1 MFIIIISNKSLISK
15 NNQLLKMKLSS
26 FTQFKKI
33 TDKFKNKKNIKNSDI
48 YSKALYKNKS
58 ALNIKNNE
66 SNFSSLIFNSSI
78 NEVSPNLDWKNYK
91 SIYNHLIS
99 YINLMIINLNKDN
112 NKICRYLKEVFLAI
126 FKISQNIKN
135 NNQSNIKNINT
146 YKYKNKNYNKN
157 FHNNSLNKKDS
168 STNIDWNFIT
178 GEISSNNGNNN
189 KEEINKE
196 KMKKYKSNSANIDK
210 IEKRQILTPRLEKSK
225 IGKNLEIYFLEEK
238 LEKLTKKYKKRKKQC
253 KIDTLSY
260 LFKIN
265 EQNKII
271 KNLEE
276 EIKSNLYNQLPEK
289 DINEIKFFP
298 DYKKI
303 YDYKNIKK
311 DFIKKELGENNKNV
325 LSQNI
330 SKNFFSHKKIDIN
343 ENSKKWKKC
352 NNLNDII
359 SKNLFRLR
367 NKGKINKS
375 ELKKFNSLSL
385 SETRSQVQKIMLY
398 Q

>member
-1 MFIIIISNKSLISK
+1 
-15 NNQLLKMKLSS
+15 MKLSS

-157 FHNNSLNKKDS
+157 FNNNDLNKKDS

-276 EIKSNLYNQLPEK
+276 EIKSNFNNQLPEK

-303 YDYKNIKK
+303 YDYKNKKK

-385 SETRSQVQKIMLY
+385 SETRSQVQKIMMY